1 MKTKYIYKSNQIMKF
16 SKKKIKII
24 KWIKIISRFCQG
36 IVHVSNTTPFQKK
49 RAMESRLGQWKK
61 YDFWV
66 NSYFSLSSLKC
77 QIFLLFL
84 FWTCTLYFK
93 GENKCTKPDPSVH
106 NIPPS
111 HWPPKDTPIIPIS
124 SSANE
129 VHIVLIIRMEKRTAP
144 FCNFISFKVNYKM
157 TSFKI
162 SNLLTFSVYFWNI
175 HVAQTVKL

>member
-1 MKTKYIYKSNQIMKF
+1 MKF
-16 SKKKIKII
+16 LPPPQKKII

-49 RAMESRLGQWKK
+49 RTMESRLGQWKK

-93 GENKCTKPDPSVH
+93 GENKFTKPDPSVH

-111 HWPPKDTPIIPIS
+111 HWPPKDTPILPIS

-144 FCNFISFKVNYKM
+144 FCNSISFKVNYKM